1 MAKTGSL
8 VLSLWLLAS
17 PALAGAGEVEFY
29 MTADRT
35 KVGTEDTFRVEIVIA
50 NAPQG
55 ASLQFPA
62 PRDFEILGRGESTQM
77 SFSTGPGGAGVI
89 TSVKK
94 HTLTMRA
101 NRAGRLTIPPAV
113 LDGPGKDYKTESLTI
128 EVVKGRLA
136 PERPPRP
143 QQNPFAPPGFPGGL
157 DDEDPFEQPDIPA
170 SDSDLFVRA
179 TVDRTDVVVGEQI
192 TYSLHIYARL
202 DLSSVDSVKPPRLDG
217 FYSADLKVP
226 QTLMPE
232 QRLIGGVPYREYLL
246 RSRALFALKAGTLAI
261 EPAEADITTGMFIA
275 GRRVSRK
282 SNAVTIKVKPLP
294 PGGSGSLVG
303 QWRMTREVSQ
313 TRIAL
318 GDPLQVKLR
327 IEGKGNVQT
336 MQVPALKAP
345 SAFKTYDPET
355 KDVSEVKGNAL
366 AGQRSIE
373 YTLVPQQTG
382 TFELPAMKLDFYDP
396 ASKTWQVAEVAPV
409 TITVT
414 PSTTNAGGVAATG
427 APSANDPKNQLIAGG
442 LKSLRYSAH
451 FAAPSRALSSQAWF
465 VPTALAPVA
474 LSLAFGLFALVRGAV
489 GRETSESLKKK
500 QAKAAR
506 KRLAAAQ
513 HLLVKG
519 SPTQFYAEVERALTS
534 FLEARLGTPLTGLT
548 RPELAAKLE
557 AAGVTEQ
564 ERHRIATVF
573 DTCDLGRYAPG
584 MGEVSARRRSLDD
597 AAAAMEGWE

>member
-1 MAKTGSL
+1 MARTGSL
-8 VLSLWLLAS
+8 FLVTLLLAS
-17 PALAGAGEVEFY
+17 PALAAEVEFY
-29 MTADRT
+29 MTTDRA
-35 KVGTEDTFRVEIVIA
+35 KVGTEDTFRVEIVVA

-55 ASLQFPA
+55 ATLRFPA
-62 PRDFEILGRGESTQM
+62 PKDFEILGRSESTQM
-77 SFSTGPGGAGVI
+77 SFAAGAGGAGVI
-89 TSVKK
+89 TSVRK

-101 NRAGRLTIPPAV
+101 NRTGHLTIPPAV
-113 LDGPGKDYKTESLTI
+113 LDGPGKEYKTDSLSI
-128 EVVKGRLA
+128 DVVKGRLA
-136 PERPPRP
+136 PERTARP
-143 QQNPFAPPGFPGGL
+143 QPKNPFVPPGFPSGL
-157 DDEDPFEQPDIPA
+157 DDEDPFEQPDVPA

-179 TVDRTDVVVGEQI
+179 RADKSEVVVGEQI
-192 TYSLHIYARL
+192 TYTLQIYARL

-217 FYSADLKVP
+217 FFSADLKVP

-232 QRLIGGVPYREYLL
+232 QQVIGGVPYREYLL
-246 RSRALFALKAGTLAI
+246 RSRALFALKPGTIEI
-261 EPAEADITTGMFIA
+261 EPAEADITTGMFFA

-282 SNAVTIKVKPLP
+282 SNPVTVKVKPLP

-327 IEGKGNVQT
+327 IEGKGNLQT
-336 MQVPALKAP
+336 MQVPPLKAP
-345 SAFKTYDPET
+345 TAFKTFDPET
-355 KDVSEVKGNAL
+355 KDSNEVKGNTL
-366 AGQRSIE
+366 VGQRTIE

-396 ASKTWQVAEVAPV
+396 AAKAWQIAEVAPV

-414 PSTTNAGGVAATG
+414 PSAVGASTSSGG
-427 APSANDPKNQLIAGG
+427 APLPGDPKNQLVGGG
-442 LKSLRYSAH
+442 LKSLRYTAH
-451 FAAPSRALSSQAWF
+451 FSPPGRAVSGQPWF
-465 VPTALAPVA
+465 LPVAIAPVA
-474 LSLAFGLFALVRGAV
+474 LSLVFGLFALVRGAV
-489 GRETSESLKKK
+489 GRETDESLKKK

-534 FLEARLGTPLTGLT
+534 FIEARLGTPLTGLT

-557 AAGVTEQ
+557 AAGVAEQ

-584 MGEVSARRRSLDD
+584 MGEVAARRRSLDD